1 MSYSNEESKYIVLL
15 QVEENGDDQNVG
27 GTTTPTTLKLK
38 LQIRTDSHEKEGTE
52 IVSAIL
58 RHVNVTSTDQ
68 AVAAVVQVYDPE
80 SHTFVSLADQS
91 NVATKFG
98 KRLRCILHRQT
109 HQKQNGPLL
118 AIAGRYYPYDNG
130 MMIMTENNTHH
141 RLEAWEMPNIPGAGT
156 GLNVWDGAIL
166 LAKYLELNPEVVKG
180 NCVLELGAGCG
191 VVGIA
196 ACMLGAERAIL
207 TDLPYAMELMKA
219 NVAKNEASVKAA
231 DCRVCDWC
239 TPPEFHVGDTWTL
252 CNVLLIA
259 DCVWIDEL
267 VEPLLNTI
275 SSFLDSSHGVVKAIV
290 SYQRRGNSAH
300 DLFWP
305 GMRRLFDNVE
315 KIVVQI
321 DKPANLDIYVCH
333 VHCPRKMVQNAAW

>member
-52 IVSAIL
+52 ILSAIL

-98 KRLRCILHRQT
+98 RRLRCILHRQT
-109 HQKQNGPLL
+109 QQTQNGPVL

-141 RLEAWEMPNIPGAGT
+141 RLEAWEMPNIPGAGS

-166 LAKYLELNPEVVKG
+166 L
-180 NCVLELGAGCG
+180 
-191 VVGIA
+191 
-196 ACMLGAERAIL
+196 
-207 TDLPYAMELMKA
+207 
-219 NVAKNEASVKAA
+219 
-231 DCRVCDWC
+231 
-239 TPPEFHVGDTWTL
+239 
-252 CNVLLIA
+252 
-259 DCVWIDEL
+259 
-267 VEPLLNTI
+267 
-275 SSFLDSSHGVVKAIV
+275 
-290 SYQRRGNSAH
+290 
-300 DLFWP
+300 
-305 GMRRLFDNVE
+305 
-315 KIVVQI
+315 
-321 DKPANLDIYVCH
+321 
-333 VHCPRKMVQNAAW
+333 